1 MKKIFWTSIVRIALF
16 GIFLLYM
23 KWFNQ
28 PLAEWISNFIVKWEK
43 NIEVESTIEQEDDR
57 TIEQEN
63 DKTIKQE
70 DDKTIK
76 QENDKTI
83 EQANDDILSHWN
95 KLFEQL
101 DRIESSIESNETV
114 ETKTK
119 TWASQEEMFDEFK
132 IRYEQNKK

>member
-28 PLAEWISNFIVKWEK
+28 PLASWVSNFIVKWEK
-43 NIEVESTIEQEDDR
+43 SIEIESTIEQENNR

-63 DKTIKQE
+63 DGTIEQE
-70 DDKTIK
+70 DATIE
-76 QENDKTI
+76 QENDKNT
-83 EQANDDILSHWN
+83 EQANNDILSHWT

-101 DRIESSIESNETV
+101 DRIESSIIKSDTIEASIQTWET
-114 ETKTK
+114 
-119 TWASQEEMFDEFK
+119 QEEMFDEFK
-132 IRYEQNKK
+132 IRYEKNKK